1 MFASPLSAR
10 GPSVRRTTRLLST
23 CLLLAAASACA
34 AREPDAAPPG
44 KAELRVLFVG
54 NSLTEGND
62 LPHLVQAMAAA
73 GKVRLHVTA
82 ATAGGFSLEDHWN
95 GGNARKALAEGKWDF
110 VVLQQGPSA
119 RPESQVNL
127 KQWAKKWADEIRK
140 RGAKP
145 ALYMVWPFAGQ
156 RDGPKGVSRSYRAA
170 AKASDAKILP
180 AGEAWQEALAHDP
193 QPDLYQ
199 PDLLHPTPEGSY
211 LAALVIT
218 HGLTGVAPKSVP
230 SRLKLASGQEF
241 AIPDE
246 KAAGLR
252 RAAEKVTGG

>member
-1 MFASPLSAR
+1 M
-10 GPSVRRTTRLLST
+10 

-34 AREPDAAPPG
+34 AREPDAAPPAR
-44 KAELRVLFVG
+44 AELRVLFVG

-73 GKVRLHVTA
+73 GKARLHVSAVTP
-82 ATAGGFSLEDHWN
+82 GGFSLEDHWN

-127 KQWAKKWADEIRK
+127 KQWAKTWADEIRK
-140 RGAKP
+140 QGAKP

-156 RDGPKGVSRSYRAA
+156 RNGPKDVSHSYRAA

-180 AGEAWQEALAHDP
+180 AGEAWQAALARDP
-193 QPDLYQ
+193 QPELYQ
-199 PDLLHPTPEGSY
+199 ADLLHPTPEGSY

-218 HGLTGVAPKSVP
+218 HGLTGVAPKAVP
-230 SRLKLASGQEF
+230 AKLRLASGREF
-241 AIPDE
+241 AIPED
-246 KAAGLR
+246 KAEELR
-252 RAAEKVTGG
+252 RAAEKVTGQ